1 MADRWFRKALDA
13 DASLRNEYLQLVET
27 NALQPA
33 EWNYV
38 YTQYHYKAQENDL
51 HSILKCAEL
60 LRTGMT
66 NRDDIQTEADH
77 YIHACGLL
85 YQRFQDPQ
93 QVEDL
98 LMNCFDRMNALGMA
112 DTVRRYAQTA
122 EYDWL
127 AIAALNSLQKNGNA
141 ETDNLYDAYYY
152 HSHEGTGDGH
162 GCVRVRDGNGNI
174 SHYGFSCVL
183 KLVPLNRNGSPK
195 KISGKADGVL
205 LLSMRGGIR
214 GVFGSQIERVRIFDS
229 VTHSQLVDI
238 TNTARDKNPGINGKF
253 YDSRNSDL
261 ISVRNNSPFYKA
273 MHMTSGCPIKP
284 WNLP

>member
-1 MADRWFRKALDA
+1 MRNFIRGACFALTCA
-13 DASLRNEYLQLVET
+13 LLLFASTCL
-27 NALQPA
+27 
-33 EWNYV
+33 
-38 YTQYHYKAQENDL
+38 
-51 HSILKCAEL
+51 
-60 LRTGMT
+60 
-66 NRDDIQTEADH
+66 
-77 YIHACGLL
+77 
-85 YQRFQDPQ
+85 
-93 QVEDL
+93 
-98 LMNCFDRMNALGMA
+98 
-112 DTVRRYAQTA
+112 
-122 EYDWL
+122 
-127 AIAALNSLQKNGNA
+127 AALAPNPVPVGANDGEWTYLGRFFSTGNYATLFEWETRMTPYNGNA

-253 YDSRNSDL
+253 YDSSNSAI